1 MYGVWQLWTSWKVVQ
16 VNNVYKRQRTRDCA
30 STECA
35 GDPVEEEPCTGTLCA
50 GIKHISIEPQLNA
63 FKLFFIQIYLHRV
76 LVIILEKLEC

>member
-1 MYGVWQLWTSWKVVQ
+1 M
-16 VNNVYKRQRTRDCA
+16 NNVYKRQRTRDCA

-63 FKLFFIQIYLHRV
+63 FKLFFFRSTCIEFLWKNWNV
-76 LVIILEKLEC
+76 NSVIIKSAGKLFKWEV